1 MFGLDVVASFI
12 GTVLGMFVR
21 YLWRFLCWIGRGV
34 VYPWRRHLREQVCA
48 AIQEGIEV
56 GRQEGIEVGR
66 QEGIEIGRQ
75 EGIHEGRVGV
85 AKLSREIDLL
95 MDALPASPEK
105 IPDQD
110 IHKVYSTLCE
120 SISKLY
126 SFEVRVA
133 LFVKFPSN
141 YSTLGELRLWER
153 YNINTPDSRG
163 RNTYPIRRPDN
174 DDPNNPN
181 NRVGAAVYSSLQSQP
196 RLVNADTDPY
206 VITLPDVSGLGVQWQ
221 ESVHIPFPWLD
232 ADNNREVVLASAV
245 LCVDN
250 ISANYFGDYRDD
262 AVVVASLCERLI
274 TRLTED
280 FLHRLKDGS
289 TGFNS

>member
-95 MDALPASPEK
+95 MDALPASP
-105 IPDQD
+105 
-110 IHKVYSTLCE
+110 
-120 SISKLY
+120 
-126 SFEVRVA
+126 
-133 LFVKFPSN
+133 
-141 YSTLGELRLWER
+141 
-153 YNINTPDSRG
+153 
-163 RNTYPIRRPDN
+163 
-174 DDPNNPN
+174 
-181 NRVGAAVYSSLQSQP
+181 
-196 RLVNADTDPY
+196 
-206 VITLPDVSGLGVQWQ
+206 
-221 ESVHIPFPWLD
+221 
-232 ADNNREVVLASAV
+232 
-245 LCVDN
+245 
-250 ISANYFGDYRDD
+250 
-262 AVVVASLCERLI
+262 
-274 TRLTED
+274 
-280 FLHRLKDGS
+280 
-289 TGFNS
+289 